1 MLCAVIPV
9 GCTNASLTKA
19 HNRDGLK
26 GAKILKIEQSVVIGR
41 PVEEVFAFMADFEN
55 WARLQPSLRVN
66 EQASGSPME
75 VGDTFR
81 QAIEIPGQRKELVG
95 EVVEYEKDEMLS
107 FEYAWDQLSLGIS
120 LIFEPL
126 GGSTRLTATGQG
138 RMGGLFAL
146 FGQ

>member
-1 MLCAVIPV
+1 VI
-9 GCTNASLTKA
+9 
-19 HNRDGLK
+19 
-26 GAKILKIEQSVVIGR
+26 IGR
-41 PVEEVFAFMADFEN
+41 PVEEVFAFMADLEN

-81 QAIEIPGQRKELVG
+81 QAIEIPGKRIELVG

-107 FEYAWDQLSLGIS
+107 FEYAWNQLSLGIS

-126 GGSTRLTATGQG
+126 NGSTRLTARGQG

-146 FGQ
+146 FETLVNGEINAQLKTNLDDLKNLLEAQPTNT